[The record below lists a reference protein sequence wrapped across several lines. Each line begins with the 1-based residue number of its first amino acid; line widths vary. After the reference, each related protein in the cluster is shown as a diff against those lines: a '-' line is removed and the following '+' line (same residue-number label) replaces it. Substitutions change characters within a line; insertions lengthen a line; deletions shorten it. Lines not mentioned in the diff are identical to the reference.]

1 MGKSIDSEIALS
13 TCAILGA
20 YLQLV
25 RQYIYLFFLAL
36 DGDMVRGIL
45 KHLTITLAL
54 TIAITLSLTI

>member
-1 MGKSIDSEIALS
+1 MGKSIDSEIALC

-45 KHLTITLAL
+45 KHLTTTLAL
-54 TIAITLSLTI
+54 TIPITLSLTI